1 MVHSITLSHGYTAK
15 FLILL
20 GDGMGVIITVEDFD
34 SALKVSD
41 QYLDSFCIL
50 DVRLDESDVSAALRR
65 FTDVL
70 SKRVK

>member
-1 MVHSITLSHGYTAK
+1 
-15 FLILL
+15 
-20 GDGMGVIITVEDFD
+20 MGVIITVEDFD